1 MNHDRL
7 TPEVCAW
14 LTTCQW
20 SVDRDLGARAE
31 ELVQVRVRDS
41 ARQECPLRPVPAA
54 VHVIRSFGLL
64 ALKHPTVQRCSW
76 VMDPTVGYDGDAR
89 LIRELSSGLG
99 TELFPVG
106 YESSE
111 YGILLVDEM
120 ERFFHLH
127 HTGGY
132 FLGGNTLDAFSRF
145 LAGLPDPD
153 AEDFF
158 V

>member
-1 MNHDRL
+1 MRSDQL
-7 TPEVCAW
+7 TPDIREW
-14 LTTCQW
+14 LVAHGW
-20 SVDRDLGARAE
+20 APGRDLGARAE

-64 ALKHPTVQRCSW
+64 TLKHPTVQRCSW

-111 YGILLVDEM
+111 YGILLVDEG

-145 LAGLPDPD
+145 LTGLPDPD